1 MKKKGTF
8 PQAITDILVKHQV
21 LSAKQGSEVGKLFK
35 DSEHEYFEEFLIGEG
50 FADDVNVL
58 RALGQYYQVPA
69 VDVVGHFFEHD
80 LLHQFPKEF
89 LLQNGMV
96 PLLVD
101 EDTLVMIVADP
112 ADQELL
118 PKIGQF
124 VSYDI
129 AFNVGLR
136 RHICDAVKEFYDE
149 SLTQE
154 ERDESMEEKARRKQ
168 EELEME
174 RGLDIETH
182 DRGDFD

>member
-8 PQAITDILVKHQV
+8 EQAITDILVKHQV
-21 LSAKQGSEVGKLFK
+21 LTPKQGSEVGKLFK
-35 DSEHEYFEEFLIGEG
+35 DSEHEYFEEFLIDEG

-58 RALGQYYQVPA
+58 RALGEYYQLPA
-69 VDVVGHFFEHD
+69 FDVVGHFFEHD
-80 LLHQFPKEF
+80 LLHQFPKDF
-89 LLQNGMV
+89 LLRNGMI
-96 PLLVD
+96 PLFVD
-101 EDTLVMIVADP
+101 EDTLVMVVADP
-112 ADQELL
+112 TDQNLL
-118 PKIGQF
+118 SEIGER

-129 AFNVGLR
+129 TFNVGLR

-149 SLTQE
+149 ALTQE
-154 ERDESMEEKARRKQ
+154 ERDETMEEKARRKQ